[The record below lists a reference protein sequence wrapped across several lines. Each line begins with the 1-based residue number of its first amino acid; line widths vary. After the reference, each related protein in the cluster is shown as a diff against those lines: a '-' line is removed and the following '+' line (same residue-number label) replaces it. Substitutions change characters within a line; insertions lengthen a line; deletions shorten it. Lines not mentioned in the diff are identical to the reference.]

1 MSTIK
6 KGGLYRKTK
15 GGKKKI
21 LNIMEELLGV
31 DHLIVATKEQLED
44 RQKALIVRN
53 KYAEQRTQERTAHK
67 KKQLDKRE
75 QRKQERTERGDTAD
89 ADANESEDSDDP
101 DVTSGTSGTSGR
113 QQSKKSKFTSIG
125 NIDPHD
131 QDNIQKII
139 DQLNE
144 ILRLPDFKL
153 YNDIDAKEN
162 SVVIQTFTT
171 KDGDE
176 KVDSNPI
183 VVHVDPLED
192 LENLVAKND

>member
-6 KGGLYRKTK
+6 KGGLYRKTEG
-15 GGKKKI
+15 GGKKKL

-31 DHLIVATKEQLED
+31 DHITFATREQLED
-44 RQKALIVRN
+44 RQKASKLFEEN
-53 KYAEQRTQERTAHK
+53 KQKRTEKRTAYEV
-67 KKQLDKRE
+67 KRKTE
-75 QRKQERTERGDTAD
+75 REEEKRKRKERGDTMSKAAD
-89 ADANESEDSDDP
+89 ESEDSDDP
-101 DVTSGTSGTSGR
+101 DVTSGR

-144 ILRLPDFKL
+144 ILRLPEFKL

-162 SVVIQTFTT
+162 SVIIQTFTT

-192 LENLVAKND
+192 LENLVV

>member
-6 KGGLYRKTK
+6 KGGLYRKTEG
-15 GGKKKI
+15 GGKKKL

-31 DHLIVATKEQLED
+31 DHITFATREQLED
-44 RQKALIVRN
+44 RQKALKLFEEN
-53 KYAEQRTQERTAHK
+53 KQKRTEKRTAYEV
-67 KKQLDKRE
+67 KRKTE
-75 QRKQERTERGDTAD
+75 REEEKRKRKERGDTVSKAAD
-89 ADANESEDSDDP
+89 ESEDSDDP
-101 DVTSGTSGTSGR
+101 DVTSGR
-113 QQSKKSKFTSIG
+113 QQSKKNKFTSIG

-131 QDNIQKII
+131 QENIQKII

-144 ILRLPDFKL
+144 ILRLPEFKL

-162 SVVIQTFTT
+162 SVIIQTFTT

-192 LENLVAKND
+192 LENLVV

>member
-6 KGGLYRKTK
+6 KGSLYRKTK
-15 GGKKKI
+15 GGGKKKL

-31 DHLIVATKEQLED
+31 DHITFATREQLED

-53 KYAEQRTQERTAHK
+53 KYAEQRTQERTAHE

-75 QRKQERTERGDTAD
+75 QRKQERTERGDKAE
-89 ADANESEDSDDP
+89 ADANESDDSDDP
-101 DVTSGTSGTSGR
+101 DVTSGTSGQ

-131 QDNIQKII
+131 QDNIQKIL

-144 ILRLPDFKL
+144 ILRLPEFKL
-153 YNDIDAKEN
+153 YNEIDAKEN
-162 SVVIQTFTT
+162 SVIIQTFTT

>member
-15 GGKKKI
+15 GGGKKKL

-31 DHLIVATKEQLED
+31 DHITFATREQLED
-44 RQKALIVRN
+44 RQKASKLFEEN
-53 KYAEQRTQERTAHK
+53 KQKRTEKRTAYEV
-67 KKQLDKRE
+67 KRKTE
-75 QRKQERTERGDTAD
+75 REEEKTKRKERGDKAD
-89 ADANESEDSDDP
+89 AAADESEDSDDP
-101 DVTSGTSGTSGR
+101 DVTSGTSGR

-125 NIDPHD
+125 NIDTHD

-144 ILRLPDFKL
+144 ILRLPEFKL

>member
-6 KGGLYRKTK
+6 KGGLYRKTEG
-15 GGKKKI
+15 GGKKKL

-31 DHLIVATKEQLED
+31 DHITFATREQLED
-44 RQKALIVRN
+44 RQKALKLFEEN
-53 KYAEQRTQERTAHK
+53 KQKRTEKRTAYEVKRKTDREEERTK
-67 KKQLDKRE
+67 
-75 QRKQERTERGDTAD
+75 RTERGDKAD

-101 DVTSGTSGTSGR
+101 DVTSGTSGR

-144 ILRLPDFKL
+144 ILRLPEFKL

-162 SVVIQTFTT
+162 SVIIQTFTT

-192 LENLVAKND
+192 LENLVV